1 MSTPLGASL
10 PINPAGRAASRM
22 MALGAALAL
31 AGCASAPTDAPP
43 PHYLCEQNT
52 QFTARFDGDS
62 LRLDS
67 NRGYDLLF
75 KKAGQPAANV
85 YENPRMSAEFNLGT
99 NGTEAVL
106 RYPLLPLA
114 LRCVRTN

>member
-1 MSTPLGASL
+1 MIT
-10 PINPAGRAASRM
+10 INAHRLWQALAL
-22 MALGAALAL
+22 LGAAAL
-31 AGCASAPTDAPP
+31 LGACAGPAPEGPL

-52 QFTARFDGDS
+52 QFTARFEGDS
-62 LRLDS
+62 VRLDS

-75 KKAGQPAANV
+75 KKPGSSAAV
-85 YENPRMSAEFNLGT
+85 YESAQVSVEFNLGS
-99 NGTEAVL
+99 NSKEAVL